1 MVLSCKGT
9 PAMRAYLVKI
19 MMHKK
24 SKLKVRVLE
33 QKKESKRDLQ
43 SVQQFSVVVVR
54 VAIVPLYNKGIQ
66 KNKVKHSISVT
77 RSSFYK

>member
-1 MVLSCKGT
+1 MVLSCKDT

-33 QKKESKRDLQ
+33 QKKESKPDLQ

-66 KNKVKHSISVT
+66 KNKVKRISVT

>member
-1 MVLSCKGT
+1 MVLSCKDT

>member
-1 MVLSCKGT
+1 MVLSCKDT
-9 PAMRAYLVKI
+9 PAMRAYLVKM

-54 VAIVPLYNKGIQ
+54 VAIVPL
-66 KNKVKHSISVT
+66 
-77 RSSFYK
+77 